1 MSLPDVDVDNVVAVG
16 AESSP
21 RVLCRPGGHPA
32 VAPGAVVLPYASS
45 PSSPPSSPPPPDA
58 EAEAEEE
65 EEDGDDGDVH
75 EMSVSLMRGSWPPL
89 PSLPAPALGRA
100 GGGETTPPPCRGFVP
115 PAGLPFL
122 EPGAAGE
129 DNEVR

>member
-100 GGGETTPPPCRGFVP
+100 GGGGDNP
-115 PAGLPFL
+115 PALPGVRS
-122 EPGAAGE
+122 PGGFAVSRARSSG
-129 DNEVR
+129 RG